1 MNNVIRFGENFIEM
15 EFQPDW
21 SKVQSL
27 WNFLK
32 SVIQLILYD
41 STKSDLISMAGIEL
55 VENAVKYILGNNIK
69 DNNVFFRLRSAREKN
84 KVTLRVENYAFKE
97 DIKKI
102 KESVKSIMAEK
113 NKRKIYLKK
122 LLEIAKQDIEEETM
136 ELGILR
142 VIAEANAD
150 MLIESPK
157 ENILSVKAIFN
168 VKKKL

>member
-1 MNNVIRFGENFIEM
+1 M

-55 VENAVKYILGNNIK
+55 VENAVKYILGNDI
-69 DNNVFFRLRSAREKN
+69 DNKNVFFRLRSVREQN
-84 KVTLRVENYAFKE
+84 KVTIRVENLALKK
-97 DIKKI
+97 DIEKI
-102 KESVKSIMAEK
+102 KQSVNRIMAED
-113 NKRKIYLKK
+113 NKRKIYLQK
-122 LLEIAKQDIEEETM
+122 LLEIAKKDIEEETM

-142 VIAEANAD
+142 VIAEANAEV
-150 MLIESPK
+150 LIESPK
-157 ENILSVKAIFN
+157 ENIMSVKAIFN
-168 VKKKL
+168 VKRKL